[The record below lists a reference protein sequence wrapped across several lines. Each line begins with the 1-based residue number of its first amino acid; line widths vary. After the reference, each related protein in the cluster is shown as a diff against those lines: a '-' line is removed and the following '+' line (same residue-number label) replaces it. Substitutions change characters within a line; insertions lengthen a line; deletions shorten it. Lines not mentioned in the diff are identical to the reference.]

1 MRRGRGVE
9 VMVPMLREGVRWE
22 ISVFLQKK
30 GDKGR
35 GGEGK
40 GRDRGETL
48 VDDLLMYVINYMT

>member
-1 MRRGRGVE
+1 MRRGRGDE

-35 GGEGK
+35 
-40 GRDRGETL
+40 DRGETL